1 MTQKQLIAHRTALS
15 QKRAE
20 LKSSLALHA
29 NTKILAGD
37 RLTDS
42 LDQSAHA
49 LETVVQ
55 VRLRENQSRLLRAIE
70 AALDRIDRGTFGD
83 CESCRQSIPAVRL
96 SAVPW
101 ARMCRECKEQQDS
114 ELAPR
119 ISIRQSPLTLRT
131 SSPVRSTN
139 P

>member
-1 MTQKQLIAHRTALS
+1 LS
-15 QKRAE
+15 QKHAE
-20 LKSSLALHA
+20 LKSSLTVHA
-29 NTKILAGD
+29 NMKILAGD

-55 VRLRENQSRLLRAIE
+55 ARLKQNQSRLLRAIE
-70 AALDRIDRGTFGD
+70 AALDRIDRRTFGD
-83 CESCRQSIPAVRL
+83 CETCGQSIPAVRL
-96 SAVPW
+96 KAVPW
-101 ARMCRECKEQQDS
+101 ARMCRDCKEQQDS

-119 ISIRQSPLTLRT
+119 ISIEQSPLRLRM
-131 SSPVRSTN
+131 SSTVRSTN

>member
-96 SAVPW
+96 SAQAIEDRKAVDLAEACVENRQVVA
-101 ARMCRECKEQQDS
+101 ARLE
-114 ELAPR
+114 
-119 ISIRQSPLTLRT
+119 
-131 SSPVRSTN
+131 
-139 P
+139 